1 MPAAYRRRM
10 AGRLA
15 ARAKA
20 NAGRVI
26 ALVLVVGVF
35 AFVLPR
41 VADYGDVWDAVD
53 RPEHGAASPRSSS
66 RRSINLATFGPPWMA
81 ALPGLSFLHALVM
94 SQAST
99 AAASVLPGGDAVGMG
114 LSYAMLR
121 RWGFTVEQVTV
132 GDGRDGG
139 LERVRER
146 RLRGRG
152 GGSAGRRAASRTR
165 S

>member
-1 MPAAYRRRM
+1 M

-15 ARAKA
+15 ARVKA

-41 VADYGDVWDAVD
+41 VADYGDVWRRRLRLSADATS
-53 RPEHGAASPRSSS
+53 RRSSS
-66 RRSINLATFGPPWMA
+66 RRSLNLATFGPPWMA
-81 ALPGLSFLHALVM
+81 ALPGLSFLHALVL

-99 AAASVLPGGDAVGMG
+99 AAASVLPGGDAVGIAI
-114 LSYAMLR
+114 SYAMLR
-121 RWGFTVEQVTV
+121 RWGFSVEQVAV
-132 GDGRDGG
+132 GDA
-139 LERVRER
+139 R
-146 RLRGRG
+146 RRPSGTPSPTSSSPSPPWR
-152 GGSAGRRAASRTR
+152 SWPPAASRTP